1 MGRDYSIDTLCSVH
15 GISRQAYYRYYK
27 RLGISNLEDSVVINL
42 VQDIRKRHP
51 RMGGRKLYHLLKDD
65 LSKTGQDIGRDKFF
79 NILRSNELLVKP
91 LRKYVRTT
99 NSHHRFRV
107 YKNLIEDI
115 EINRC
120 NQVFVS
126 DITYLSTYDRFY
138 YLSLITDVYSRKIV
152 GYDISDSLSL
162 SGSLRALKKALKGVQ
177 NPVGLIH
184 HSDRGIQYC
193 SNQYTQLLKRKGV
206 QISMAGKGNAYEN
219 AIAERVNGI
228 LKIEYILDRKY
239 PDYKEL
245 KRAVDMAVKLY
256 NEDRPHMSLGYET
269 PAQRY
274 AA

>member
-1 MGRDYSIDTLCSVH
+1 MGRGYSIDTLCSVH

-65 LSKTGQDIGRDKFF
+65 LNKTGQDIGRDKFF

-177 NPVGLIH
+177 DPVGLIH